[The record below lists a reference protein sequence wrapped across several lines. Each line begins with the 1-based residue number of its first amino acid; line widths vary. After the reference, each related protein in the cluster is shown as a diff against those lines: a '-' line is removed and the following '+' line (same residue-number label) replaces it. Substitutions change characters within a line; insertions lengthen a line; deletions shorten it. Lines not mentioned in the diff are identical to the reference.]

1 MKKRNIVCLVF
12 LMCIV
17 SSMLLPVCAM
27 GIGNDTVEPQ
37 RYYATGKVVAESG
50 VKLRSTPEKLEDN
63 SNSMYLLPNNHT
75 VRIIQQLYSD
85 DGISWYYVMTYW
97 AGENQYGYVAAQYV
111 RIISGS
117 WYRFPAVSSKTY
129 AARAIIARAASLI
142 AGRTNDKPL
151 HIHIPH
157 TFMGDF
163 YEFSSNLAVY
173 YTE

>member
-1 MKKRNIVCLVF
+1 MKKRNIVCLV
-12 LMCIV
+12 LLVCIV

-63 SNSMYLLPNNHT
+63 SNSMYLLPNNHA

-111 RIISGS
+111 RITSGS
-117 WYRFPAVSSKTY
+117 
-129 AARAIIARAASLI
+129 
-142 AGRTNDKPL
+142 
-151 HIHIPH
+151 
-157 TFMGDF
+157 
-163 YEFSSNLAVY
+163 
-173 YTE
+173 

>member
-1 MKKRNIVCLVF
+1 MKKRNIVCLV
-12 LMCIV
+12 LLVCIV

-27 GIGNDTVEPQ
+27 GIGSDAVEPQ

-97 AGENQYGYVAAQYV
+97 AGENQYGYVAAPDV
-111 RIISGS
+111 RLKTGS
-117 WYRFPAVSSKTY
+117 
-129 AARAIIARAASLI
+129 
-142 AGRTNDKPL
+142 
-151 HIHIPH
+151 
-157 TFMGDF
+157 
-163 YEFSSNLAVY
+163 
-173 YTE
+173 